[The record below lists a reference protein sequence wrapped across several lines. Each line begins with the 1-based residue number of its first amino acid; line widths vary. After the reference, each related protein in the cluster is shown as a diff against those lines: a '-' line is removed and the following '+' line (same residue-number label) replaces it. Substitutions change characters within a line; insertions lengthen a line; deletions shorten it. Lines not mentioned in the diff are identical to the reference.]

1 MQGNG
6 LNSFLFSN
14 AGQLQESFTAI
25 FPAPA
30 HFDSYRNPYRIH
42 HCSNKGPAALQVQH
56 QSTAFAIFYY
66 FGSRAAHIDIY
77 NISSQILHYLSCL
90 GHPLRMGAK
99 YLQAYRPFFPLG
111 IGYGLSFIL
120 PVNKS
125 HITYHFTASH
135 STGKGFGH
143 DTIGLIRNPSHGGC
157 YNTVF

>member
-1 MQGNG
+1 
-6 LNSFLFSN
+6 
-14 AGQLQESFTAI
+14 
-25 FPAPA
+25 
-30 HFDSYRNPYRIH
+30 
-42 HCSNKGPAALQVQH
+42 
-56 QSTAFAIFYY
+56 
-66 FGSRAAHIDIY
+66 
-77 NISSQILHYLSCL
+77 
-90 GHPLRMGAK
+90 MGAK